1 MITIP
6 QEIRDVYERSTIP
19 LMFMTLDE
27 DGNPRPVLMSDG
39 ILNYHHL
46 SRDVAKK
53 YFGTG
58 NLGSFFE
65 KIHPDDAS
73 KVKVVG
79 EEFLKTHGEY
89 DIMFRTRH
97 GGEDGYHMINAFGHW
112 QTLPDGQE
120 VAVVVYHDMNNHERF
135 VSDLVTKYN
144 LFLKDEFYTDMMTGL
159 PNLNYLNKCSEDRV
173 RAVRA
178 NGEEPVVMYFDVDS
192 MQSYNNQY
200 GFKRGDQLL
209 ILVAQV
215 LSDEFMSGLVARAA
229 ADHFIVIDKFKS
241 EDELAARVNRVNDR
255 IKAEAYGITTGVHA
269 GICVGK
275 HFTSTAVAIDHAIRA
290 NKLVSDDLN
299 TVCKFYEEDDDIQ
312 FRHNRYVVENFFK
325 AMNNGWIKVYY
336 QCFLRL
342 ETGNGMGF
350 EALARWK
357 DPVKGMIPPDQII
370 PALEKYHLM
379 HELDLYMFE
388 QVCREVELRHRAG
401 LPILPVSVNFSRQD
415 FDYIDVACELNRII
429 DKYKISEFG
438 IDKSYF
444 MIEITE
450 QGLVGATER
459 FHEQLAAI
467 KKSGFKLWVDD
478 FGSGYSSLNVF
489 SSFDIDLIKFD
500 MDLLRNL
507 DAHNGANRIILKAM
521 VAAAKKLGIHTLC
534 EGLET
539 EEQKQFLLD
548 IGCEIAQGY
557 MYHKPEGLDTIFE
570 RLNVGIPIPNWESTS
585 ERRRLEER
593 WANGGFEETFD
604 NL

>member
-6 QEIRDVYERSTIP
+6 QNIREVYEKSMIP
-19 LMFMTLDE
+19 LMFMTLDDNGE
-27 DGNPRPVLMSDG
+27 PIPVLMSDG
-39 ILNYHHL
+39 ILAFHHL
-46 SRDVAKK
+46 SREVASK
-53 YFGTG
+53 YFGK
-58 NLGSFFE
+58 NEHGSFFE

-79 EEFLKTHGEY
+79 EEFLKTHGQY

-97 GGEDGYHMINAFGHW
+97 GGGDGYHMIHAFGQW
-112 QTLPDGQE
+112 QTFPNGSE
-120 VAVVVYHDMNNHERF
+120 VAVVVYHDMSEHEEY
-135 VSDLVTKYN
+135 VSELVTKFD
-144 LFLKDEFYTDMMTGL
+144 LFLRDEFYTDILTGL

-178 NGEEPVVMYFDVDS
+178 NGDDPMVMYFDVDS

-209 ILVAQV
+209 MLVAQV

-229 ADHFIVIDKFKS
+229 ADHFIVIDKFRGK
-241 EDELAARVNRVNDR
+241 EELAARLSRVNDR
-255 IKAEAYGITTGVHA
+255 IKAEAYGITTGIHA
-269 GICVGK
+269 GICAGAY
-275 HFTSTAVAIDHAIRA
+275 FTSTAVAIDHAIRA
-290 NKLVSDDLN
+290 NKLISDDLN
-299 TVCKFYEEDDDIQ
+299 TVYKFYEEDDDTQ

-336 QCFLRL
+336 QGLMRL

-350 EALARWK
+350 EALARWV
-357 DPVKGMIPPDQII
+357 DPIKGMIPPDNFI

-388 QVCREVELRHRAG
+388 QVCRELELRHKAG

-415 FDYIDVACELNRII
+415 FDYIDIARELDRIVK
-429 DKYKISEFG
+429 KYRIEEFG

-467 KKSGFKLWVDD
+467 RKSGFKLWVDD

-500 MDLLRNL
+500 MDLLKNL

-521 VAAAKKLGIHTLC
+521 VTAAKKLGIHTLC

-548 IGCEIAQGY
+548 IGCELAQGY

-570 RLNVGIPIPNWESTS
+570 RLNVGIPIPSWETNA
-585 ERRRLEER
+585 ERKRLEECWQESR
-593 WANGGFEETFD
+593 LSDSFE
-604 NL
+604 L